1 MKKLFQ
7 FIKPYWPNILLTV
20 VLLFI
25 MTNTDLALPDYLSR
39 IINVG
44 IQQNGIENAVPEAL
58 RKSTMDQI
66 NLFQSEEEKA
76 QTLAA
81 YQLVEPGTDEAAK
94 YVPDYPLVSLQP
106 VYILQQK
113 DSATITQLEAIMTK
127 PLILTFGIDMLSQN
141 PEQAATLL
149 GPEFAEQ
156 VQSLPPGTDL
166 KAMLFQLPPAQLE
179 ALKTTV
185 YKQLDALEPS
195 MLTQIAVQAVS
206 QEYSVLGVNL
216 ASIQNKFILNVGG
229 LMILMALISVI
240 TSISVSYLSARTAAG
255 VARDTRI
262 AVFEKVE
269 NFSSAEFNNFSTSS
283 LITRTTNDIAQIQIV
298 IFMIMRM
305 ALNAPIMGI
314 GAVLRAI
321 DKSANM
327 WWLIALAVVVLTGM
341 IMIAFA
347 LVMPKFRI
355 LQSLIDRLNLV
366 IRENLTGLM
375 VVRAFRKEE
384 YEEKRFEKAN
394 RDLANT
400 NVYIG
405 RVLSVIF
412 PFINLIMSGLSIL
425 IIWVGAHEVAQSA
438 LQVGDLIA
446 FMQYS
451 MQIMFSFISLAMLFI
466 ILPRASV
473 SGERIAEV
481 LETPIVIQDPPHPL
495 QFSQPVRGE
504 LVFDD
509 VDFRY
514 PGAEEDLLH
523 DISFIAK
530 PGETTSI
537 IGSTGSGKSTLVN
550 LVPRFF
556 DVSKGSILIDGID
569 IRDVTLKDLRAQIGY
584 VPQRGVLFSGTI
596 ESNMRL
602 AKPDATV
609 EEIMDALD
617 TAQAIDFVMANP
629 DGLQTEVAQGGTN
642 FSGGQKQRL
651 SIARALVKKPPIYI
665 FDDSFSALDFKTDAA
680 LRSALS
686 RKVGNSTVLIVTQR
700 VATAKNSDQILVLD
714 NGRIA
719 GVGTHQELMKT
730 CTVYQ
735 EIASSQ
741 LSKEELL

>member
-7 FIKPYWPNILLTV
+7 FIKPYWPNILLTI
-20 VLLFI
+20 VLLYI
-25 MTNTDLALPDYLSR
+25 MANTDLALPDYLSR

-44 IQQNGIENAVPEAL
+44 IQQNGIENAVPDAL

-66 NLFQSEEEKA
+66 NLFQSDEEKA
-76 QTLAA
+76 LTLAA
-81 YQLVEPGTDEAAK
+81 YQLVEPGSDEAAK

-106 VYILQQK
+106 VYVLQQK
-113 DSATITQLEAIMTK
+113 DSATITQLEAAMTK

-149 GPEFAEQ
+149 GQEFAAQ

-240 TSISVSYLSARTAAG
+240 TSISVSYLSARTSAG

-269 NFSSAEFNNFSTSS
+269 NFSGEEFNNFSTSS

-375 VVRAFRKEE
+375 VVRAFRKED

-473 SGERIAEV
+473 SGERIAEI

-530 PGETTSI
+530 PGKTTSI

-556 DVSKGSILIDGID
+556 DVSKGRILIDGID

-602 AKPDATV
+602 AKPDATI

>member
-1 MKKLFQ
+1 
-7 FIKPYWPNILLTV
+7 
-20 VLLFI
+20 
-25 MTNTDLALPDYLSR
+25 
-39 IINVG
+39 
-44 IQQNGIENAVPEAL
+44 
-58 RKSTMDQI
+58 
-66 NLFQSEEEKA
+66 
-76 QTLAA
+76 
-81 YQLVEPGTDEAAK
+81 
-94 YVPDYPLVSLQP
+94 
-106 VYILQQK
+106 
-113 DSATITQLEAIMTK
+113 
-127 PLILTFGIDMLSQN
+127 
-141 PEQAATLL
+141 
-149 GPEFAEQ
+149 
-156 VQSLPPGTDL
+156 
-166 KAMLFQLPPAQLE
+166 
-179 ALKTTV
+179 
-185 YKQLDALEPS
+185 
-195 MLTQIAVQAVS
+195 
-206 QEYSVLGVNL
+206 
-216 ASIQNKFILNVGG
+216 
-229 LMILMALISVI
+229 
-240 TSISVSYLSARTAAG
+240 
-255 VARDTRI
+255 
-262 AVFEKVE
+262 
-269 NFSSAEFNNFSTSS
+269 
-283 LITRTTNDIAQIQIV
+283 
-298 IFMIMRM
+298 
-305 ALNAPIMGI
+305 
-314 GAVLRAI
+314 
-321 DKSANM
+321 
-327 WWLIALAVVVLTGM
+327 
-341 IMIAFA
+341 
-347 LVMPKFRI
+347 
-355 LQSLIDRLNLV
+355 
-366 IRENLTGLM
+366 
-375 VVRAFRKEE
+375 
-384 YEEKRFEKAN
+384 
-394 RDLANT
+394 
-400 NVYIG
+400 
-405 RVLSVIF
+405 
-412 PFINLIMSGLSIL
+412 
-425 IIWVGAHEVAQSA
+425 
-438 LQVGDLIA
+438 
-446 FMQYS
+446 
-451 MQIMFSFISLAMLFI
+451 
-466 ILPRASV
+466 
-473 SGERIAEV
+473 
-481 LETPIVIQDPPHPL
+481 
-495 QFSQPVRGE
+495 VRGE

-602 AKPDATV
+602 AKPDATI